1 MAEEGGVT
9 VCVRV
14 RPLIAREH
22 EDLNEKGQV
31 SWKSEDCTVSQIDG
45 TRSFVFDRVF
55 HSNNSTKEV
64 YQGVTAPIINSAIH
78 GYHGT
83 VFAYGQ
89 TASGKT
95 YTILGTKDA
104 PGILPMAIND
114 VFNTICRIPD
124 REFLLRISYMEIHNE
139 TIQDLLCSNIRKKK
153 SLVVREDINRTI
165 YVEDL
170 NEEVV
175 ISPEQVMSWLK
186 KGEKNRHY
194 GETKMNEKS
203 SRSHTIFRM
212 IIESKEKHTSGS
224 SYEGAVMVSHL
235 NFVDLAG
242 SERASQTGAEG
253 IRLKEGCN
261 INRSLFILGQVI
273 KKLCDDQ
280 SGGFI
285 NYRDSKLTRILQN
298 SLGGN
303 AKTVIICTI
312 TPASLEETLSTL
324 QFANTAKNMKNTPIV
339 NEVLDDE
346 ALLKRYRNE
355 IEDLKRQLEEVSSHS
370 HTKDQLAQLLEEKN
384 SVQKEQ
390 QERIR
395 ALTEMLVTSSSFL
408 REREL
413 QAKKRRRVT
422 WAPGALKKDGRM
434 HFLEDFPG
442 KAKRFKSSLGY
453 LPEMEES
460 VSSEFSEYDDQCL
473 AASVTMPEEE
483 WVQGSEINFTSQ
495 DFQRLL
501 EERDNAV
508 IEQETIKTKFDRV
521 CSEKEQLTYELT
533 DLREKISTHEFVALE
548 KQASEQ
554 QEMQLTHEITNLKA
568 IISNA
573 EIYNQ
578 DLQQEINSKDM
589 QCKDQEERITALE
602 GHNKELKSL
611 VEELKKDQNDTTILV
626 QSSKNE
632 ELEEKQ
638 EELLA
643 LKEQLGEALGKLSEM
658 AELKDQLK
666 VWEST
671 METKEAQKSD
681 MMERLQEDKE
691 TIRALTQERSD
702 FKQKQETLEKERDQ
716 LKEDIQ
722 DTISMNIEAQDD
734 LRNAQDSLKHC
745 KKSIQE
751 LEETVAEKDKQ
762 ISRVRETLKITVDD
776 QKQQI
781 LQILQN
787 MKLTGDLK
795 DVSVNKTQNE
805 EDTNQ
810 IVLEVNNEL
819 QLIKEQIASLQ
830 QEKVMLQH
838 QIEDLEKEKNQYLEG
853 NQMQSLQMNQKE
865 ENVDDAEKLKIH
877 LESQVE
883 VLQKENAELVH
894 KLHNT
899 EEDLKHIG
907 QEKEHLRTKVE
918 VLQAENDTMTQTVHH
933 LEELVPTNLEL
944 QEQLKETLKIHLES
958 QVEVLQ
964 KENAELVHKLHNTEE
979 DLKHIGQEKE
989 HLRTKVEVLQAEN
1002 DTMTQTVH
1010 PLEELVPTNLEL
1022 QGQLKEQLKIH
1033 LESQVEVLQKE
1044 NAELVQ
1050 KLHNTEEDLKYIR
1063 QEKEHLRT
1071 KVEVL
1076 QAEKDTT
1083 TQAVHHLEE
1092 LVPTEQLKE
1101 QLKIHLESQVE
1112 VLQKENAELVQK
1124 LHNTEVD
1131 LKHIGQEKEH
1141 LRTKVEVLQAEKD
1154 TMTQTVHHLEEMV
1167 PTDQLKEPLKIH
1179 LECQVEVLQKE
1190 NAELVQKLQNTEEDL
1205 KYIRQEKE
1213 HLRTKVEVLQA
1224 EKDTMTQTVHHL
1236 KELVPTNLELQEQ
1249 LKEELKIHLESQVEV
1264 LQKENAEL
1272 VQKLHNTEED
1282 LKYIG
1287 QEKEHL
1293 RTKVEVLQAEQ
1304 DTMTQTVHH
1313 LEELVPTNL
1322 ELQGQLKEQLKI
1334 HLESQVEVLQKENAE
1349 LIQKLH
1355 NTEEDLK
1362 DIRQEKEHL
1371 RTKVEVLQAEKDA
1384 MTQTL
1389 HHLEEM
1395 VPTNLELQGQLK
1407 EQLKIHLESQV
1418 EVLQKENAE
1427 LVHKLH
1433 NTEEDLKH
1441 IGQEKEHL
1449 RTKVEVLQ
1457 AEKDAMTQ
1465 TVHHLEELV
1474 PTSLELQGQLKEPLK
1489 IHLESQVEVLQK
1501 ENAELVQK
1509 LHNTEEDLKDIRQE
1523 KEHLRT
1529 KVEVLQ
1535 AEKDATTQVEVLQKE
1550 NAELVHKLHNTE
1562 EDLKHISQEKE
1573 HLRTKVEVLQAEKDT
1588 MTQTVHHLEE
1598 LVPTNLEL
1606 QEQLREAN
1614 NSLREYKEMVEE
1626 LKGKTIAIDS
1636 PSSKIHEELKKKAE
1650 DTQLEVEKL
1659 FAYVKLQEDEVNTQK
1674 NLVLEKE
1681 QRFQKLEEEFKEE
1694 TKKLKEKGEGTQLEL
1709 EKLFAYVKLQED
1721 EVNTQKNLVL
1731 EKQQMF
1737 QKIEEEFKEET
1748 KKLKEKGED
1757 TQLEL
1762 EKLLAYVKLQEDEVN
1777 TQKNLVLEKQQMF
1790 QKLEEEF
1797 KEETKKLKEK
1807 GENTELEL
1815 EKLLAYVK
1823 VQEDEVNTQKNLVL
1837 EKQQMFQKLEEEF
1850 KEETKK
1856 LKEKIQ
1862 HLEINS
1868 FELQQL
1874 LGLKEEENQQ
1884 KAENLKEV
1892 KHLESISE
1900 SQMEALRREKTELVE
1915 KLQSTEKT
1923 ISQEKEHLRTEME
1936 ALRTQKESMIQTVHH
1951 LSGNIDRLIPVNL
1964 KLQQE
1969 LNEANNSLRE
1979 REKMVKELKEKIVTA
1994 DFQTLKIHEELKKKN
2009 EDSQLELEKLLM
2021 HVKSQEDEVNTQK
2034 NLVLEKQQ
2042 MFQKFE
2048 EEIKEEIKHLKEK
2061 VIKSNEEVSSLT
2073 EEKKQLTAKLREQE
2087 KCLQQLLK
2095 EKTLLQKEK
2104 DDLHQVMQ
2112 NIGQETQSQ
2121 LQETLSENAAKI
2133 TKLNEEA
2140 NSLTEE
2146 KEQLTGKLREQEK
2159 CLQQLLKE
2167 KTLLQ
2172 KERDGLQQIVQNI
2185 RKETQSQLQ
2194 ETLSG
2199 NAAKIT
2205 RLNEE
2210 ANSLTE
2216 EKEQLTAK
2224 LREQEKCLQQ
2234 LLKEKTLLQKEREDL
2249 QQMVQNI
2256 RKETQSQLQ
2265 ETLSGNAAKI
2275 TRLNE
2280 EANSL
2285 TEEKEQLTAKLR
2297 EQEKCLQQLLK
2308 EKTLLQKERED
2319 LQQMVQNIRKETQS
2333 QLQETLSGNAAKV
2346 TKLNEEAN
2354 SLTEEKEQLTAKLR
2368 EQEKCLQQLL
2378 KEKTL
2383 LQKER
2388 EDLQQMME
2396 NIRKETQSQLQE
2408 TLSGNAAKDSEMNGK
2423 PKMQNCF
2430 DILEMKIFKMTE
2442 DLKKFPELEKTS
2454 EYFIKISLRIK
2465 NQFESQKAL
2474 VAKWLPDLSPQEAHK
2489 IKRLQFQNERI
2500 NNSLYS
2506 LLNELQYLFACLGDK
2521 RSEYYTNI
2529 SKCTREL
2536 LNEQRTQHALRM
2548 EIQQLERPPLE
2559 QQGAGAQEPG
2569 VSELI
2574 QSLDGFAEQISKEV
2588 SEMEEELG
2596 STKVMLQE
2604 LEQYLQQCSDCFDLK
2619 GFEATVKQNAEKF
2632 KSTEQL
2638 LRPKTQPYFQARLA
2652 VEALITNYCR
2662 DIDAT
2667 LKATRAKT
2675 KEMTLQLDVLK
2686 KKPKSCGVPKVT
2698 LKEENH
2704 KLAYKLRATEQDTKA
2719 QVGKGAELYKEEIED
2734 LKTQLAKAE
2743 MARMKQ
2749 SKLFDQEMANAKALA
2764 EHREQQLRKLKEELR
2779 KAQQEQDVTVLCK
2792 TDPTPTIMPITCGG
2806 GSGIVQ
2812 NTHMLVI
2819 KSEYAK
2825 LEKEHVQLRKKQEL
2839 LLTDERFWKE
2849 ESKKWKME
2857 HGLGDTAAEGH
2868 KMKSPKKAPTSSLS
2882 ALPATPCKERP
2893 MHLILPVDSPQLMPL
2908 PIQSNFSDNP
2918 SLGATANTIS
2928 GRTECEDNNFMKWLS
2943 ADGVGDVS
2951 DCKPQ

>member
-1167 PTDQLKEPLKIH
+1167 PTNLELQDQLKEPLKIH

-1304 DTMTQTVHH
+1304 DT
-1313 LEELVPTNL
+1313 
-1322 ELQGQLKEQLKI
+1322 
-1334 HLESQVEVLQKENAE
+1334 
-1349 LIQKLH
+1349 
-1355 NTEEDLK
+1355 
-1362 DIRQEKEHL
+1362 
-1371 RTKVEVLQAEKDA
+1371 
-1384 MTQTL
+1384 
-1389 HHLEEM
+1389 
-1395 VPTNLELQGQLK
+1395 
-1407 EQLKIHLESQV
+1407 
-1418 EVLQKENAE
+1418 
-1427 LVHKLH
+1427 
-1433 NTEEDLKH
+1433 
-1441 IGQEKEHL
+1441 
-1449 RTKVEVLQ
+1449 
-1457 AEKDAMTQ
+1457 MTQ